1 MKHVWKMNLLLLVGI
16 LLFTTTA
23 LCQGTTI
30 SGKIVAEGK
39 PLQGATISLKG
50 SSVSTVSDANG
61 NFSINVPRMGSIL
74 SITYIGM
81 QTREITVRT
90 NNFLDIIM
98 EDQLTSAG
106 DEVVVVGYG
115 TQLKREVT
123 SSISKVSGRELR
135 EVIAPGLD
143 QALAG
148 RTAGVQVTK
157 NTGAPG
163 GGVSIRIRGTAS
175 LLGGQEPLYVIDGIP
190 ITNTPTGSADI
201 FNVNRNGGVA
211 GNEFINPISQ
221 IPIEEIESIEILK
234 DAASAGIYG
243 ARAANG
249 VVMITTKKGKT
260 GRFEVNFGAYTG
272 INDIP
277 KNRRYEMLTG
287 PEYAE
292 AVNFTRRL
300 RNLSPIFLDSVNVAS
315 TNWQEQVLQAGIVS
329 NVNVGVNAG
338 TEKVKVSFGVAY
350 FNQEGTIVGTDFN
363 RISLRN
369 SLDFN
374 FSKKVKMGTNLL
386 ISRSI
391 SRRLRNTGNGF
402 GTDNFN
408 NNNLYGPSV
417 LSAAL
422 IANPAYK
429 PFTAAGLYN
438 LDTLNNTVNPLAS
451 AKEVDISSTDDRIIG
466 NIYLEYEPIKGLKLR
481 SNFGADVRTSYEN
494 YFTRF
499 VPGVFNGAATGASLE
514 NGVFRETLW
523 LNENYASYDFNIK
536 DDHKLN
542 ALVGFSAQESKS
554 NGLSVRVRNI
564 PSNDLQTISSGPQV
578 IGLREQGFQYW
589 GILSQ
594 FARLNYSFKE
604 KYLFSGTIRR
614 DGSSRFG
621 PERRL
626 GIFPAASVGWIISDE
641 KFMDKIPAISFLK
654 LRASYGI
661 TGNDQI
667 GNVWTWRASMA
678 PLPNATTTY
687 LQTAG
692 SQPVSIEIGD
702 FGWETTKQTDIGIDL
717 ELFKNRIS
725 ITADYYNRQT
735 SGLLYGIALPST
747 TGFNSVLNNLGSMEN
762 KGFEFA
768 FTTRNVVKKN
778 FSWTTNF
785 NISFNKNKL
794 LSLYEGR
801 TQDSYGDFGKAT
813 LIKVGEPI
821 SWQGVRVTG
830 INPANGDFLV
840 QDQDGNGVIN
850 DADMVNL
857 GSPLPKHFGGFN
869 NTLQYK
875 GFDLNLF
882 FTWSY
887 GNLILNN
894 TRAFLETTNIPTT
907 QAVIQNTTRDRWL
920 GRWQKPGVVANFRG
934 FDPSNTYSAV
944 GSRIS
949 DFYLEDGSHIKL
961 RTISLGYNLPK
972 TFMKKIK
979 LNTARVYL
987 NANNLFILTN
997 YSGYDPE
1004 VNHNNVG
1011 TNIQIGYDN
1020 GTYPQGRSFVF
1031 GFNVSL

>member
-1 MKHVWKMNLLLLVGI
+1 MLQNKFRWLLCIMLLLSAS
-16 LLFTTTA
+16 LLQA
-23 LCQGTTI
+23 QEISI
-30 SGKIVAEGK
+30 SGKVSTENG
-39 PLQGATISLKG
+39 PLGGATISVKG
-50 SSVSTVSDANG
+50 SRISVSANDEG
-61 NFSINVPRMGSIL
+61 NFTIAIPRLGSTLII
-74 SITYIGM
+74 SYVGY
-81 QTREITVRT
+81 QTREIVVRAAAFQEVLLEAET
-90 NNFLDIIM
+90 TDAG
-98 EDQLTSAG
+98 ED
-106 DEVVVVGYG
+106 VVVMGYG
-115 TQLKREVT
+115 TQARRNVT
-123 SSISKVSGRELR
+123 ASISTVTGKQLR

-148 RTAGVQVTK
+148 RAAGVQVTK

-175 LLGGQEPLYVIDGIP
+175 LLGGQEPLYIVDGIP

-221 IPIEEIESIEILK
+221 IPVEEIESIEILK

-249 VVMITTKKGKT
+249 VVMITTRKGKT
-260 GRFEVNFGAYTG
+260 GKFEVNFGAYTG
-272 INDIP
+272 LNDIP

-292 AVNFTRRL
+292 AVNFTRRI
-300 RNLSPIFLDSVNVAS
+300 RNLSTIFADSVNVAS
-315 TNWQEQVLQAGIVS
+315 TNWQDQVLQAGMVS

-338 TEKVKVSFGVAY
+338 TEKVKVSFGAAY

-369 SLDFN
+369 SIDFN
-374 FSKKVKMGTNLL
+374 FSRKVKMGTNLL
-386 ISRSI
+386 ISRSV
-391 SRRLRNTGNGF
+391 SNRLRNTGSGF

-408 NNNLYGPSV
+408 NNNLYGPSI

-422 IANPAYK
+422 IANPAYA
-429 PFTAAGLYN
+429 PFTPAGLYN
-438 LDTLNNTVNPLAS
+438 LDTLNNTISPIAS
-451 AKEVDISSTDDRIIG
+451 AREVDITSTDDRVIG
-466 NIYLEYEPIKGLKLR
+466 NVYLEYEPIKGLKFR
-481 SNFGADVRTSYEN
+481 SNFGADVRTSYES

-536 DDHKLN
+536 EDHKLN
-542 ALVGFSAQESKS
+542 ALLGFSAQESRN

-564 PSNDLQTISSGPQV
+564 PSNDLQTISSGPQ
-578 IGLREQGFQYW
+578 ILAIREQGFQYW

-594 FARLNYSFKE
+594 FARLNYSYKDR
-604 KYLFSGTIRR
+604 YLFSGTIRR

-621 PERRL
+621 PERRY
-626 GIFPAASVGWIISDE
+626 GNFPAASVGWIISDE
-641 KFMDKIPAISFLK
+641 NFMQKIPAISFMK
-654 LRASYGI
+654 FRASYGL

-678 PLPNATTTY
+678 PLPSATTTY
-687 LQTAG
+687 FQTAG

-702 FGWETTKQTDIGIDL
+702 FGWEATTQTDIGIDL
-717 ELFKNRIS
+717 ELFNNRIG

-747 TGFNSVLNNLGSMEN
+747 TGFGSVLNNLGSMEN
-762 KGFEFA
+762 RGFEFA
-768 FTTRNVVKKN
+768 LNTRNIVTDN

-801 TQDSYGDFGKAT
+801 TQDSYGDFGKAS

-830 INPANGDFLV
+830 INPDNGDFLV
-840 QDQDGNGVIN
+840 EDQDGDGRIT

-869 NTLQYK
+869 NTFQYK

-887 GNLILNN
+887 GNKILNN

-907 QAVIQNTTRDRWL
+907 QAVIQNTTRERWL
-920 GRWQKPGVVANFRG
+920 GRWQRPGDKAQFRG

-944 GSRIS
+944 GRRIS

-972 TFMKKIK
+972 AFMQK
-979 LNTARVYL
+979 LKLSTARVYL
-987 NANNLFILTN
+987 NANNLFIISN

-1031 GFNVSL
+1031 GFNVSF